1 MIKTDVIGFLGQD
14 ANLNNVN
21 GKNVIN
27 FSIAHTEKFKD
38 AQGVAREKTIWVA
51 AAYWTDKTGI
61 APYLKK
67 GTQVFVSGQP
77 EVGVY
82 QDRQGKWQAEF
93 KLRVNQIQL
102 LGSKDNQSGQQQQ
115 SQPSQS
121 APQGYQ
127 NSSDITEPIDDLP
140 F

>member
-1 MIKTDVIGFLGQD
+1 MIKTDVIGHLGMD

-38 AQGVAREKTIWVA
+38 NQGVAREKTLWIS

-67 GTQVFVSGQP
+67 GTQVFVTGQP
-77 EVGVY
+77 EIGMY
-82 QDRQGKWQAEF
+82 QDKQGKWQAEF

-121 APQGYQ
+121 APQSY
-127 NSSDITEPIDDLP
+127 NDVTEPLDDLP